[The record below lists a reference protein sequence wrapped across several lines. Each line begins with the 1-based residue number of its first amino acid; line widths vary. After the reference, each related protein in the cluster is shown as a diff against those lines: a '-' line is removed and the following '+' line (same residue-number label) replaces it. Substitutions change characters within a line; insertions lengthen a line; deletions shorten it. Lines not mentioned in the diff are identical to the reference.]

1 MTDAGFTNPSG
12 AITYLILVLFPTMLC
27 IITPIIK
34 AICASYNTVPQ
45 HTPQNTVYQTIY
57 TAVPAKTKPRKTSE
71 NKPKQQQITPEE
83 PETSDELV
91 SITRQALVKLGYKV
105 RDAKSVIEKMCKN
118 KCYTSEIDLIQDC
131 ISYTHKTK

>member
-34 AICASYNTVPQ
+34 AIYSMYNPVPQ
-45 HTPQNTVYQTIY
+45 NIIHKAVYTE
-57 TAVPAKTKPRKTSE
+57 VPIKTKPRKTSK
-71 NKPKQQQITPEE
+71 NKPKQS
-83 PETSDELV
+83 ETSDELI
-91 SITRQALVKLGYKV
+91 SITRQALVKLGYRV